1 MKLSDIL
8 KVAAPV
14 VLGPAVGGM
23 FPGNPILSSA
33 LASGIGSI
41 AFGQKPKDALRSAV
55 LGGLGGAMFGGPQ
68 QAAQATPAVN
78 AAAAVSRDPYAI
90 GDKIGRVREG
100 AGSTAGSGGGIAS
113 VIGRGN
119 APGAKAKTMSGELLK
134 SLEFA
139 GDQDEG
145 NLLFRLLN
153 TNLGEGLAAGLIAQ
167 LLAGGDEEDGPA
179 PGSYERRPFGA
190 GGPGGQIGGIQY
202 AKGGLAEI
210 PDFYPRR
217 TGGIDPSE
225 GSGKKDDV
233 PALLMAG
240 EFVMTRDAVKGAGGG
255 SLDKGIDNMYTMM
268 DQFERMA

>member
-55 LGGLGGAMFGGPQ
+55 LGGLGGAMFGGPR

-78 AAAAVSRDPYAI
+78 AATAATRDTYAI

-139 GDQDEG
+139 GGQEEG

-167 LLAGGDEEDGPA
+167 LLAGGDEEAGPA

-268 DQFERMA
+268 DKFERMA